1 MGCRN
6 YDICSID
13 FMLPSYR
20 HHPFCLICNVL
31 TMICKR
37 QFINTRIFF
46 TFTTF
51 FFFSE
56 MFFFTTYQVLRLN
69 FCVFLLLLSMSFLG
83 TFLHIIVFCSRV
95 VVVLYLSCH
104 SYILLLFFFPPLF
117 FDLTLL
123 PCFLYFFL
131 FWKRF
136 SDSGISFVNN
146 VFSSSPYIR
155 RPNGNYFLAFTVY

>member
-1 MGCRN
+1 
-6 YDICSID
+6 
-13 FMLPSYR
+13 
-20 HHPFCLICNVL
+20 
-31 TMICKR
+31 
-37 QFINTRIFF
+37 
-46 TFTTF
+46 
-51 FFFSE
+51 
-56 MFFFTTYQVLRLN
+56 
-69 FCVFLLLLSMSFLG
+69 MSFLG

-104 SYILLLFFFPPLF
+104 SYNFVTLFFFSPLF

-123 PCFLYFFL
+123 PCFLYLFL

-155 RPNGNYFLAFTVY
+155 RPNGNYFSAFTVNIVTTLIRSTSITITEGREIGVGLREI

>member
-6 YDICSID
+6 YDICYID
-13 FMLPSYR
+13 FMLPFYR

-51 FFFSE
+51 FLKRLFFLRPIKFYDSIFV
-56 MFFFTTYQVLRLN
+56 FFCCCCQCLFLELFAHYS
-69 FCVFLLLLSMSFLG
+69 FLLSCCCRTVFILSFSLFV
-83 TFLHIIVFCSRV
+83 T
-95 VVVLYLSCH
+95 
-104 SYILLLFFFPPLF
+104 LFFFLLYF
-117 FDLTLL
+117 LITLL
-123 PCFLYFFL
+123 PCFLCLFL

-155 RPNGNYFLAFTVY
+155 RPNGNYFLAFTI